1 MVLLSFEKEFVPAGI
16 HYKKKILIG
25 QNFLDLKKIM
35 SEEFIYKILVV
46 GNVAVG
52 KTSLIKRYVHGIF
65 STSYKT
71 TVFLF

>member
-1 MVLLSFEKEFVPAGI
+1 
-16 HYKKKILIG
+16 
-25 QNFLDLKKIM
+25 M
-35 SEEFIYKILVV
+35 SEQQEFIYKILVV

-71 TVFLF
+71 TVKKIYNFFR